1 MPSNAS
7 AFSHML
13 MQILL
18 LCRHPAAD
26 VPLGLVDVQH
36 LARLRRERRVDLRKT
51 LGDVLMYRTLADPE
65 MFCRLPHGRIIVN
78 DISGNLHGSFLNITF
93 QTKSPAILV
102 FTLYAGLFSYIL
114 SLSDVKED
122 IAMPF
127 INTKTT
133 VSLSKSKKDSLTAE
147 ICRITRECLGK
158 GENWVMTGFEDNAS
172 LFFQGDSAAVAYV
185 EVKTF
190 GTPSAAGTSQMTGKL
205 CHLLSGELSIPADHI
220 YVAYFPT
227 DNWGWNGSNF

>member
-36 LARLRRERRVDLRKT
+36 LARLRRERRIDLREA

-65 MFCRLPHGRIIVN
+65 MLCRLPHGRVIVN

-93 QTKSPAILV
+93 QTKTPAILV
-102 FTLYAGLFSYIL
+102 FTLYAEDLLLCMAFYLIYIL
-114 SLSDVKED
+114 FQITLFPCEYY
-122 IAMPF
+122 
-127 INTKTT
+127 
-133 VSLSKSKKDSLTAE
+133 
-147 ICRITRECLGK
+147 CR
-158 GENWVMTGFEDNAS
+158 
-172 LFFQGDSAAVAYV
+172 SA
-185 EVKTF
+185 
-190 GTPSAAGTSQMTGKL
+190 
-205 CHLLSGELSIPADHI
+205 
-220 YVAYFPT
+220 
-227 DNWGWNGSNF
+227 

>member
-1 MPSNAS
+1 MPSNVS
-7 AFSHML
+7 AVLHML

-65 MFCRLPHGRIIVN
+65 MLCCLPHGRVIVN

-102 FTLYAGLFSYIL
+102 FTLYARDFSFIQLIL
-114 SLSDVKED
+114 S
-122 IAMPF
+122 
-127 INTKTT
+127 
-133 VSLSKSKKDSLTAE
+133 
-147 ICRITRECLGK
+147 
-158 GENWVMTGFEDNAS
+158 
-172 LFFQGDSAAVAYV
+172 Q
-185 EVKTF
+185 
-190 GTPSAAGTSQMTGKL
+190 
-205 CHLLSGELSIPADHI
+205 
-220 YVAYFPT
+220 
-227 DNWGWNGSNF
+227 